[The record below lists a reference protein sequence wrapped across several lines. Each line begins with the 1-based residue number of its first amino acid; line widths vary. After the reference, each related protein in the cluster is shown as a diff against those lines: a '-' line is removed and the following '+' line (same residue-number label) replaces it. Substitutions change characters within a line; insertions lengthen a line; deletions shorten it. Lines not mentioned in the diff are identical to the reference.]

1 MEPHQRNLL
10 RFKTMDTR
18 FWGPSGWQLFHLIAF
33 RSDHPD
39 DVLNDMKDIL
49 PCKFCRASTTEFVK
63 KHPLRGDPGKW
74 LYDIHNRVND
84 KLRKQ
89 AEADENVIDPGPDPD
104 FEEVKARY
112 MAMKPTK
119 IPGRDFLMAVAYNY
133 PDAPEPHDMSTQ
145 RQFIHHLA
153 EAYPFE
159 NLRKVFKA
167 YLGAN
172 EVELGSRLEYLR
184 WMHGL
189 MKALAKEARV
199 KIRSFKGYVQHLAY
213 YKAGCSK
220 KTYKG
225 KTCRKTGMGSYT
237 KSRDNKKTR
246 RVVGGGL
253 L

>member
-1 MEPHQRNLL
+1 
-10 RFKTMDTR
+10 MDTR

-33 RSDHPD
+33 RSEHPD

-74 LYDIHNRVND
+74 LYEIHNHVND

-89 AEADENVIDPGPDPD
+89 AADDANVIDPGPDPD
-104 FEEVKARY
+104 FAEVKARY
-112 MAMKPTK
+112 MAMTPTK
-119 IPGRDFLMAVAYNY
+119 IPGRDFLMAIAYNY
-133 PDAPEPHDMSTQ
+133 PDAPEPQDMSMQ

-153 EAYPFE
+153 EAYPFG
-159 NLRKVFKA
+159 NLRKAFQG
-167 YLGAN
+167 YLSKN
-172 EVELGSRLEYLR
+172 EVELGSRMGYLR
-184 WMHGL
+184 WMYGL
-189 MKALAKEARV
+189 MRVLAKETRS
-199 KIRSFKGYVQHLAY
+199 KLRSFKGYVQHLAY
-213 YKAGCSK
+213 YKAGCTK

-225 KTCRKTGMGSYT
+225 KTCRKTGMGNYT